1 MLHQNLQIKER
12 NVNKSILLTFA
23 VIGTCLVGCD
33 SRIEA
38 VNGQMNTIRSQ
49 PPTPIE
55 PPPTFEPVPQFQYA
69 AQNLRSP
76 FLPSSLYTELK
87 IMSGKRVYP
96 DLSRPSEPLEAY
108 ALETLM
114 FKGSMENTQGKIIAI
129 IQTPDG
135 QMNRVQVGNYI
146 GLNQGRV
153 LKITPNKIDLIEIVS
168 DGRDGYVERPRSLVL
183 LGQPS

>member
-1 MLHQNLQIKER
+1 M
-12 NVNKSILLTFA
+12 NKSLLLTLTL
-23 VIGTCLVGCD
+23 IGSCLVGCG
-33 SRIEA
+33 SRIDV
-38 VNGQMNTIRSQ
+38 VNGEMNNIRSQ
-49 PPTPIE
+49 PALPLE
-55 PPPTFEPVPQFQYA
+55 APPTFEDVPQFQYA

-87 IMSGKRVYP
+87 IMAGKRVYP
-96 DLSRPSEPLEAY
+96 DLSRTAEPLEAY
-108 ALETLM
+108 ALESLM
-114 FKGSMENTQGKIIAI
+114 FKGSMQNMQGKIIAL

-135 QMNRVQVGNYI
+135 QMNRVQVGNYV

-153 LKITPNKIDLIEIVS
+153 IKIMPNQIDLIEIVS